1 MEIVAPA
8 TRFQPPSHLVDSL
21 ESMQGLVL
29 NDLGGID
36 TTVVRGNT
44 LEWRTMR
51 DTLDY
56 VNRMAMNDLVS
67 ILREARKLEGDV
79 QREFLLESYRALVS
93 TYGGVSADLT
103 AEWFSE
109 ITGYTGAVPAEAPTW
124 SQMTKEVSW
133 GMAAEVSSAQDLT
146 SRMALLMQKRV
157 FGAHRDTVS
166 LNALNNHLGFQRYA
180 RPDACAFCRVLAS
193 RGAVYGSK
201 TRATLVGMAGT
212 QAHYAGG
219 RRRGTQF
226 KPGRV
231 RGKRKAGMKYH
242 DHCRCILAPES
253 SLDVD
258 YPDGD
263 VFEEQ
268 YLRAVELADELYPG
282 KQKNMQLITKVMREY
297 DMGA

>member
-1 MEIVAPA
+1 MDAVAPA
-8 TRFQPPSHLVDSL
+8 TKFRPPLHLVDSL

-29 NDLGGID
+29 NELGGID
-36 TTVVRGNT
+36 TSVVRGGT
-44 LEWRTMR
+44 LEWKTMR

-67 ILREARKLEGDV
+67 ILREARKLEGDA
-79 QREFLLESYRALVS
+79 QREFLLESYRSLVS

-103 AEWFSE
+103 AEWFAE
-109 ITGYTGAVPAEAPTW
+109 ITGYTGAIPAEAPTW
-124 SQMTKEVSW
+124 GQLTKEVSW
-133 GMAAEVSSAQDLT
+133 GMAADVSSGQDLT

-166 LNALNNHLGFQRYA
+166 LNALNNHLGWQRYA

-193 RGAVYGSK
+193 RGSVYGSK

-212 QAHYAGG
+212 QAHYSHG

-226 KPGRV
+226 KASRV
-231 RGKRKAGMKYH
+231 RGKQKAGMKYH
-242 DHCRCILAPES
+242 DHCKCVLAPES

-258 YPDGD
+258 YPEAD
-263 VFEEQ
+263 VFEDQ
-268 YLRAVELADELYPG
+268 YLKAVDIADELYPG
-282 KQKNMQLITKVMREY
+282 KAKNMQLITKIMRENG
-297 DMGA
+297 MGS